1 MAQFKGT
8 PGPWSLDEFDAVVH
22 GEEPLHGW
30 GRKET
35 VRVSGVA
42 LPGRVTEEYAANTR
56 LVAAAPE
63 LLEAL
68 TYGQTLNLPDML
80 DWVADRLVN
89 VHGENC
95 NLDFI
100 VSIRERASKARAAI
114 AKATGETK

>member
-1 MAQFKGT
+1 MNEFKGT
-8 PGPWSLDEFDAVVH
+8 PGPWILDEFNAVVH

-56 LVAAAPE
+56 LVSAAPE

-68 TYGQTLNLPDML
+68 TTTLDEIGHWLSKQKPDIKEKI
-80 DWVADRLVN
+80 D
-89 VHGENC
+89 
-95 NLDFI
+95 
-100 VSIRERASKARAAI
+100 SAI
-114 AKATGETK
+114 AKALGESQ